1 MDGIWDKK
9 QKGIGETE
17 GMEQAIKL
25 PWEMDEDTA
34 GGVELFQDMTMP
46 EKEEKRAEEGEGME
60 KAEEKEGEEKPGEG
74 MEKAEEEGE
83 ERLEAGAKQEEEAK
97 ILFRE
102 LKEENRKLQQEVG
115 TLKDQVAQIGED
127 TRKLA
132 SGTESVARQLNQVNE
147 NLHKE
152 NLELKE
158 GLYDTLALSVLRDVV
173 DVASDMMM
181 DIRRYEKNEGHAEAE
196 AVKSSLEDLHV
207 MLEKHGVT
215 VYQAQPGEKYEPI
228 RQRIIKTIDIE
239 EEAKERVVAKAAGY
253 GYIFRKE
260 DGTEKVLAP
269 CKVSVYKMS

>member
-9 QKGIGETE
+9 QKSLDETE

-34 GGVELFQDMTMP
+34 GGVEFFQDMPMP
-46 EKEEKRAEEGEGME
+46 EKEEKKAEEEERME
-60 KAEEKEGEEKPGEG
+60 KAEDEGGEEKPGEG
-74 MEKAEEEGE
+74 VEKPETRAE
-83 ERLEAGAKQEEEAK
+83 QEKEAK

-102 LKEENRKLQQEVG
+102 LKEENRKLQREIG